1 MSRNRDGSPAANGWN
16 LDARWEARISGT
28 SCEFCRWDEATR
40 VTYPVEVARLR
51 VSRWFLGANQYVR
64 GYSVLVLDRHAV
76 ELYDLDTAVRQA
88 LTEDMADAGQA
99 LGRVLKP
106 IKMNVEILGNVIP
119 HLHCHLKPRHHHDR
133 PGHARIFQDAQLWQ
147 VPLTQLEQLADE
159 LRFELQK

>member
-1 MSRNRDGSPAANGWN
+1 MSSNQAGSPAANGWN
-16 LDARWEARISGT
+16 LDARWEGRISGT
-28 SCEFCRWDEATR
+28 SCEFCRWDEAMR
-40 VTYPVEVARLR
+40 ATYPVEVARLR

-106 IKMNVEILGNVIP
+106 IKMNFELLGNVIP
-119 HLHCHLKPRHHHDR
+119 HLHCHLKPRHYYDR
-133 PGHARIFQDAQLWQ
+133 PGHARIFQDAQRWQ
-147 VPLTQLEQLADE
+147 VPLQQLEQLAAELKFE
-159 LRFELQK
+159 LRK